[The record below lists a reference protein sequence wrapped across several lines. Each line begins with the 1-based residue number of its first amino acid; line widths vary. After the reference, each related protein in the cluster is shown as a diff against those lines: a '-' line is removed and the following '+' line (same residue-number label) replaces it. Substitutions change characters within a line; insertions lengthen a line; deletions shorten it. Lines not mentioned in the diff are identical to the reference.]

1 MPQLIRV
8 PIADARHQTGISEG
22 AGESAIL
29 MPWLPSM
36 KSVTIIENGGTVQ
49 VSVEHDY
56 WNPFIIAGFV
66 VYCVIWSF
74 RRRAS
79 SEPKVI

>member
-29 MPWLPSM
+29 MPM
-36 KSVTIIENGGTVQ
+36 VAIYEVRD
-49 VSVEHDY
+49 HH
-56 WNPFIIAGFV
+56 
-66 VYCVIWSF
+66 
-74 RRRAS
+74 
-79 SEPKVI
+79 